1 MKKRLSFLITLFSL
15 SLLAG
20 CAAAPDETIVRQ
32 KTGSAAAYQEATEAD
47 SSSSAQVSS
56 DALLSARLS
65 VPDTYTA
72 NVTSSDGVLHLT
84 CNASISV
91 PETDHVSI

>member
-84 CNASISV
+84 
-91 PETDHVSI
+91 